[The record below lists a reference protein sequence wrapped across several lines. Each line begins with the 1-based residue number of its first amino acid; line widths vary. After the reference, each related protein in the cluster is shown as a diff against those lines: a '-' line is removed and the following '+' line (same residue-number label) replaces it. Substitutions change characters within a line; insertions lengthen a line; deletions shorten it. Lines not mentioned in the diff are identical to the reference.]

1 MKDATRAVR
10 SGLTAARAG
19 EALHAGPVFV
29 STFHTPGDPGGVE
42 YSYARSH
49 QPTWTELERALG
61 ELEGGGGEAASV
73 RVFASGLAAVGA
85 AFWAALR
92 PGDTVVVQEGC
103 YFGARAL
110 LTEVFAPGGVQ
121 VRVVAVEELAS
132 PRNLAG
138 AKLVWVETPGNPRL
152 EVVDVRAV
160 AEAARAVGA
169 LVAVDNTTATPL
181 GQKPLEL
188 GADLSVCSDTKALC
202 GHSDVL
208 LGHVAVRDAELLAR
222 LDRYRTLGGA
232 AAGPMEAWLALRS
245 LATLPVRLERISAN
259 ALALAEFLVTRAEV
273 GEVLY
278 PGLRS
283 HAGHGVAAEQMRYF
297 GPVLSFTLAG
307 KAEAERFLS
316 RAELVT
322 ETTSFGGVTTT
333 AERRARWGGDAV
345 AEGFIRM
352 SAGLEDVADLIA
364 DIGRALDRLR
374 APDGI

>member
-1 MKDATRAVR
+1 MQDKTRVVR
-10 SGLTAARAG
+10 SGLTAVRAG
-19 EALHAGPVFV
+19 EALHRGPVFV
-29 STFHTPGDPGGVE
+29 STFHTPGDPAGVE

-49 QPTWTELERALG
+49 QPTWTELERAIG
-61 ELEGGGGEAASV
+61 ELEVDGDEAAGV

-85 AFWAALR
+85 AFWTVLQ

-110 LTEVFAPGGVQ
+110 LAEVFAPGGVQ
-121 VRVVAVEELAS
+121 VRVVAAGELAS
-132 PRNLAG
+132 PEKLAG
-138 AKLVWVETPGNPRL
+138 AKLVWVETPGNPTL
-152 EVVDVRAV
+152 EVVDVQAV

-169 LVAVDNTTATPL
+169 RVAVDNTTATPM

-188 GADLSVCSDTKALC
+188 GAHLSVCSDTKALC

-208 LGHVAVRDAELLAR
+208 LGHVAVRDAELLVR

-245 LATLPVRLERISAN
+245 LATLALRLERISAN
-259 ALALAEFLVTRAEV
+259 ALALARYLQTRPEV
-273 GEVLY
+273 REVLY
-278 PGLRS
+278 PGLPEHPG
-283 HAGHGVAAEQMRYF
+283 HAIAKAQMRYF
-297 GPVLSFTLAG
+297 GPVLSLTLADRG
-307 KAEAERFLS
+307 AAERFLS

-322 ETTSFGGVTTT
+322 ETTSFGGVTTS

-352 SAGLEDVADLIA
+352 SAGIEDIDDLLT
-364 DIGRALDRLR
+364 DVGRALD
-374 APDGI
+374 GI